1 MNISTNCMQNKIFWE
16 TETA

>member
-1 MNISTNCMQNKIFWE
+1 MRLTFWE